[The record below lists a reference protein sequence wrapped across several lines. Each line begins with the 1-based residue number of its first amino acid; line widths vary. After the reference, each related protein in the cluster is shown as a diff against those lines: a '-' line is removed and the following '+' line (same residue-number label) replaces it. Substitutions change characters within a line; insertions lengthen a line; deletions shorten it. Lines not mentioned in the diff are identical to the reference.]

1 MTGVSR
7 SKTMLSGFSIISTN
21 TEIGLFLFDDGDDDC
36 SCTSPAVSTIK
47 KRFWILL
54 NGRRTDISLVQM
66 KFSSLTYSL

>member
-21 TEIGLFLFDDGDDDC
+21 TEIGFFLFDDGDDDC

-47 KRFWILL
+47 KRF
-54 NGRRTDISLVQM
+54 
-66 KFSSLTYSL
+66 